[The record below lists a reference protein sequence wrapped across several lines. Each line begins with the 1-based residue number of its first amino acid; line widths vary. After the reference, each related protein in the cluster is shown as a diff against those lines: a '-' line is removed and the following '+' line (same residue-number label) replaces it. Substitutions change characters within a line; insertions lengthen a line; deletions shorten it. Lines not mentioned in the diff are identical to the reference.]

1 MNGIQCT
8 RRIRKFEDEHGNGFN
23 RRLPVIAVTAN
34 AREEQRIKAYDAGVD
49 AILAKPFT
57 IQELMVKIS
66 EVIP

>member
-8 RRIRKFEDEHGNGFN
+8 RRIRKFEQDHGIGFA

>member
-8 RRIRKFEDEHGNGFN
+8 RRIRKFEEERGIGFN

-57 IQELMVKIS
+57 IQELMAKIS

>member
-8 RRIRKFEDEHGNGFN
+8 RRIRKFEEEHGIGFN

-34 AREEQRIKAYDAGVD
+34 AYDAGVD

-57 IQELMVKIS
+57 IQELMAKIS

>member
-1 MNGIQCT
+1 MDGIQCT
-8 RRIRKFEDEHGNGFN
+8 RRIRKFEEQHGISFN
-23 RRLPVIAVTAN
+23 RRLPIIAVTAN
-34 AREEQRIKAYDAGVD
+34 AREEQRIKAREAGVD

>member
-8 RRIRKFEDEHGNGFN
+8 RRIRKFEKEHGIGFN

>member
-1 MNGIQCT
+1 MDGIQCT
-8 RRIRKFEDEHGNGFN
+8 RRIRKFEEQHGISFN
-23 RRLPVIAVTAN
+23 RRLPIIAVTAN
-34 AREEQRIKAYDAGVD
+34 AREEQRITAREAGVD

>member
-8 RRIRKFEDEHGNGFN
+8 RRIRKFEAEHGIGFN

>member
-1 MNGIQCT
+1 
-8 RRIRKFEDEHGNGFN
+8 
-23 RRLPVIAVTAN
+23 VTAN
-34 AREEQRIKAYDAGVD
+34 AREEQRIKARDAGVD

>member
-8 RRIRKFEDEHGNGFN
+8 RRIRKFEEEHGIGFN

-57 IQELMVKIS
+57 IQELMVMIS